1 VRTPWSGRL
10 FFGRT
15 YEDAELD
22 AALLPDGRVL
32 CVAGAG
38 ETPFRLARDGRDVVA
53 VDVNPEQIAYVRTR
67 IAGAPVRD
75 GVAERVLA
83 AGRRLIGWRRR
94 DLERFLALDD
104 PQTQVGIWAALE
116 SRRFRAVLALTL
128 RPRVLRPLHGDLAA
142 AVPSAGEIRARL
154 RRGFAMHANASNPY
168 AHLWLLGEHDSEPPR
183 PVETATARGRRVPR
197 VRAAPKLRRVRALKH
212 PRRSRRGG
220 RGASPRGR
228 RARRTAGRGRGAA
241 QLRNTGRGRRGRAR
255 SA

>member
-1 VRTPWSGRL
+1 
-10 FFGRT
+10 
-15 YEDAELD
+15 
-22 AALLPDGRVL
+22 
-32 CVAGAG
+32 
-38 ETPFRLARDGRDVVA
+38 
-53 VDVNPEQIAYVRTR
+53 
-67 IAGAPVRD
+67 
-75 GVAERVLA
+75 VAERVLA

-183 PVETATARGRRVPR
+183 PVETATAEAAAYLESVPPR
-197 VRAAPKLRRVRALKH
+197 SFDGFALSNILDGVDAAGEARLLAAVERAARPGAVAVLRSFGTPVAADEDALAARDRTH
-212 PRRSRRGG
+212 VWG
-220 RGASPRGR
+220 RIRCF
-228 RARRTAGRGRGAA
+228 TF
-241 QLRNTGRGRRGRAR
+241 
-255 SA
+255 